1 MNTLFLD
8 SQLVALGLVSLLNL
22 SLGIF
27 VFCKNYKSRLN
38 RIFLFLALA
47 ISAWCLATFFN
58 TLFYNNLP
66 LFDFFERTTFIS
78 GMLIALLFYLFAS
91 NYPYEEVR
99 NKRWFIWVYS
109 LLIFVATI
117 ITFFTDLFVE
127 YTDSIEGVTTT
138 HHNGL
143 VYIVYSIVLVVPFLL
158 GLINLYKKMKKSDG
172 VYRSHFITLLLLVG
186 ASIILS
192 FYFDVFLV
200 GLELYRY
207 NAIGP
212 YFSLLF
218 IFAIMRMIIS
228 KDK

>member
-1 MNTLFLD
+1 MNTFFLD
-8 SQLVALGLVSLLNL
+8 SQLAALGLVTLLNL
-22 SLGIF
+22 SLGFF
-27 VFCKNYKSRLN
+27 VFLKNYKSPLN
-38 RIFLFLALA
+38 RIFFFLTLA

-78 GMLIALLFYLFAS
+78 GMFIALMFYLFAA
-91 NYPYEEVR
+91 NYPYEGAKNSQR
-99 NKRWFIWVYS
+99 FTWIYS
-109 LLIFVATI
+109 GLILLASIL
-117 ITFFTDLFVE
+117 TFFTNYFVE
-127 YTDSIEGVTTT
+127 YTDSIDGVTTT
-138 HHNGL
+138 HHNG
-143 VYIVYSIVLVVPFLL
+143 VIYIVYAIILGIPFIL
-158 GLINLYKKMKKSDG
+158 GLVNLFQKMKRSDG

-218 IFAIMRMIIS
+218 IFAIMRMVIS
-228 KDK
+228 KE